1 MKNCKYDIFE
11 SLFLIFFMLNDMYL
25 LTGRNNVVLNETED
39 KLIEIKL
46 QTKSEKDGIK

>member
-25 LTGRNNVVLNETED
+25 LTRRNNVVLNETED

-46 QTKSEKDGIK
+46 QTEVQKEGIK